1 MIPPEVS
8 LESIKVELKD
18 ALDYAASVNLEADVS
33 QLSVENLR
41 FYVTFRNRGGI
52 EFFAEFN
59 CADYPA
65 LPPTIEFV
73 NENRMMRGTR
83 NLYPDVFHSNPCICM
98 RYNRKAHGEMGGPH
112 NEWRLI
118 DWQLATPGG
127 GPIDTLAMMIS
138 DMHVKIL
145 NAAGRMS

>member
-8 LESIKVELKD
+8 LESIKTELTD
-18 ALDYAASVNLEADVS
+18 ALAYAASVNLETDAS
-33 QLSVENLR
+33 LLSEANLY
-41 FYVTFRNRGGI
+41 FYVTFHNRDGVK
-52 EFFAEFN
+52 FYAEFN
-59 CADYPA
+59 CTDYPA

-73 NENRMMRGTR
+73 DENRTQRGAKDF
-83 NLYPDVFHSNPCICM
+83 YPNVFHPTPCLCM

-112 NEWRLI
+112 GEWRLI

-127 GPIDTLAMMIS
+127 GPIDSLAMMIS

-145 NAAGRMS
+145 SATGRMN

>member
-8 LESIKVELKD
+8 LESIKNELTD
-18 ALDYAASVNLEADVS
+18 ALAYAASVNLETDAS
-33 QLSVENLR
+33 LLSETNLY
-41 FYVTFRNRGGI
+41 FYVTFHNRDGVK
-52 EFFAEFN
+52 FYAEFN

-73 NENRMMRGTR
+73 DEPRIQRGVKQF
-83 NLYPDVFHSNPCICM
+83 YPNVFHPTPCVCM

-112 NEWRLI
+112 GEWRLI

-127 GPIDTLAMMIS
+127 GPIDSLAMMIS

-145 NAAGRMS
+145 SATGRMN

>member
-8 LESIKVELKD
+8 LESIKTELTD
-18 ALDYAASVNLEADVS
+18 ALDYAASANLETDVS
-33 QLSVENLR
+33 QLSETNLC
-41 FYVTFRNRGGI
+41 FYVTFHNRDGVK
-52 EFFAEFN
+52 FYAEFN

-73 NENRMMRGTR
+73 DENRTRRGAKDF
-83 NLYPDVFHSNPCICM
+83 YPNVFHPTPCVCM

-112 NEWRLI
+112 GEWRLI

-127 GPIDTLAMMIS
+127 GPIDSLAMMIS
-138 DMHVKIL
+138 DIHVKIL
-145 NAAGRMS
+145 SATGRMN

>member
-8 LESIKVELKD
+8 LESIKFELTD
-18 ALDYAASVNLEADVS
+18 ALAYAASVNLETDVS
-33 QLSVENLR
+33 ELSETNLC
-41 FYVTFRNRGGI
+41 FYVTFRNRAGVN
-52 EFFAEFN
+52 FYAEFK

-73 NENRMMRGTR
+73 NEDRTIRGAK
-83 NLYPDVFHSNPCICM
+83 NLYPNVFHPNPCVCM

-118 DWQLATPGG
+118 DWQLATTGG
-127 GPIDTLAMMIS
+127 GPIDTLAMIIS

-145 NAAGRMS
+145 NADGRMS